1 MYSSTPVEDLLK
13 KYDALN
19 RPGYPLEGYSALQ
32 DVVVEHS
39 FKGAIAELPAL
50 VFWRPSHGQII
61 VSICGTKTPGQAL
74 QDVRALKTKHPSSKG
89 LVHTGFWSLY
99 AGLKSQILSGLS
111 KTLRNRGSQV
121 REVVLTGHS
130 MGGAVA
136 YLFAIDILG
145 DLVSSAD
152 RSQAPDTPP
161 PISQAFAT
169 GALGSAGVALKLI
182 TFGMPR
188 TGDGDLVKY
197 FHFLVDRYQETYGAQ
212 RFAEYSIR
220 IYNDGAWFVTVMPVV
235 HFLCWHAY
243 HERCWESY
251 DQGLDGLWYS
261 IAGVPALP
269 PLKLGYRHFTIRPLY
284 ASGDKIYYIPPSERE
299 KTLFRV
305 DGGNNSSDGSL
316 SNSTE
321 GISGS
326 TSMSTRFPRGGH
338 NYYCGRELERL
349 QRRIVWLEKAEP
361 DQPGWEERY
370 TALSRAKGKIR
381 STQ

>member
-1 MYSSTPVEDLLK
+1 MVHLTENDRVPRDLCEQISDIGQFAEIVYSSTPVEDLLK

-220 IYNDGAWFVTVMPVV
+220 IYNDG
-235 HFLCWHAY
+235 
-243 HERCWESY
+243 
-251 DQGLDGLWYS
+251 
-261 IAGVPALP
+261 VPALP